1 MVSRRVR
8 RRRSFLGL
16 LVVGGIVV
24 GATLSLSGMTFPD
37 PVQFLSN
44 TGTATPVQKEEFA
57 PPIAQAPRAP
67 GLADSQIKTQPIA
80 TLVDPTWL
88 ATTAK
93 ATGIPARALAAYA
106 GTALGLSL
114 VKPGCHLS
122 WNTLAGIGWVE
133 SHHGTLRGGSINAE
147 GVTTPPIFG
156 IPLDGKNNTKAIAD
170 TDRGAFDGTAEFD
183 RAVGPMQIVP
193 GTWSSWHADGNA
205 DGDEDGQ
212 NIDDAVLAAGRYLCY
227 SGKDLSTKEGWQ
239 KALFG
244 YNQVNKY
251 MTDVATKA
259 VSYAQTAGAP
269 PA

>member
-1 MVSRRVR
+1 MVSRKVR
-8 RRRSFLGL
+8 RRRSFVALIVIGG
-16 LVVGGIVV
+16 VVAGT
-24 GATLSLSGMTFPD
+24 AMSLSGLKFPD
-37 PVQFLSN
+37 SIQSLSSA
-44 TGTATPVQKEEFA
+44 GTAAPVQKEEFA
-57 PPIAQAPRAP
+57 PPIEQAPRAP
-67 GLADSQIKTQPIA
+67 GLSDAQLKTQPIA
-80 TLVDPTWL
+80 TIVDPAWIASNSKT
-88 ATTAK
+88 
-93 ATGIPARALAAYA
+93 TGIPARALAAYA

-133 SHHGTLRGGSINAE
+133 SHHGTLRGGNINAD
-147 GVTTPPIFG
+147 GDTTPPIFG
-156 IPLDGKNNTKAIAD
+156 IPLDGKNNTKAIPD
-170 TDRGAFDGTAEFD
+170 SDRGSFDGTAEFD

-193 GTWSSWHADGNA
+193 GTWAAWHADGNA

-227 SGKDLSTKEGWQ
+227 SGKDLSSKEGWQ

-259 VSYAQTAGAP
+259 VSYAQAAGAA